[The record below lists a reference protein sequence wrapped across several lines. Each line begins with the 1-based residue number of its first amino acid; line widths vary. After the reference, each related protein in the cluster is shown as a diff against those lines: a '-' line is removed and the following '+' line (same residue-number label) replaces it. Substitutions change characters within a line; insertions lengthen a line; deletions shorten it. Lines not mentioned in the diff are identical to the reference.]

1 MKGKGRK
8 ARSHNTG
15 GTSIINN
22 SKIKYIKIFDKCYKV
37 KDISFFDLTVQA
49 AETDYFITD
58 IPENEVFDISELKE
72 FKITVI
78 NKMGQ
83 AEVIDF
89 VKWKEVKK
97 HMK

>member
-1 MKGKGRK
+1 M
-8 ARSHNTG
+8 G
-15 GTSIINN
+15 GADIINN
-22 SKIKYIKIFDKCYKV
+22 SKIKYIKVLDKFYEV
-37 KDISFFDLTVQA
+37 EDISFSNLTIRA

-58 IPENEVFDISELKE
+58 IPENEAFDISELKE
-72 FKITVI
+72 FKITLI

-97 HMK
+97 QMK

>member
-8 ARSHNTG
+8 ERSHNMG
-15 GTSIINN
+15 GTDIINN
-22 SKIKYIKIFDKCYKV
+22 SRIKYIKVLDKFYQIM
-37 KDISFFDLTVQA
+37 DISFSDLTVQA
-49 AETDYFITD
+49 EETDYSVTD

-72 FKITVI
+72 FKITLI

-89 VKWKEVKK
+89 VKWKSNHKST
-97 HMK
+97 

>member
-15 GTSIINN
+15 GTNIINN
-22 SKIKYIKIFDKCYKV
+22 SKIKYIKIFDKFYKV
-37 KDISFFDLTVQA
+37 KDISFSDLTVQA

-72 FKITVI
+72 FKITLI

-89 VKWKEVKK
+89 VKWKRSHKST
-97 HMK
+97 